1 MSLEFEAQLSG
12 KLADILSGRLNT
24 GTPQCVLEKTKG
36 MRFSDGQNVLFLTGL
51 LPVSSAEPKKK
62 LQRSITLDQ
71 NQLFWTPEPSS
82 SRGSSRR
89 VKLFEREDYFGY
101 RPASAARDGSK
112 SSVEPRAGRKPLEYE
127 QWERSAG
134 DTKLHTCLSKRLVA
148 DCVKR
153 PQLYPMHASG
163 FNGESMHSFIT
174 GSKYNR
180 KNYTSPHH
188 LQLFDCYSPPIRPE
202 YIESKYRRFRR
213 RNTQCRVISSE
224 TEFTSR
230 LKSPLPKEA
239 TSGDQISAQPTS
251 ARSSSTAAS
260 LTPRRPSTQQGSKV
274 NTAKTSVRRLN
285 SAPLSSG
292 HTRRISHLQGFTK
305 EVFDKALS
313 KHAPRYVMS
322 SGSAYTPRPQSS
334 SASSLKSRSGIIS
347 EGNSDCVIC
356 QSPDIWK
363 AYVESQ
369 QQNNEQQSAP
379 DEARPT
385 TADFSAQSDVE
396 AVFNISNQADED
408 DKSEAAVIVSNN
420 EAAKF
425 EVPVQNT
432 DQTEVR
438 GEKKSFIRVFATEPV
453 LDIDDEDVEIS
464 EGLSRQTPGSVTG
477 VEIIV
482 REKPPTS
489 EFEAITGGLDP
500 DNQHLNDQN
509 TVSKV
514 NDANENSIVIN
525 EESLINELEPE
536 LQLENNPNNNDSTD
550 LKVFETRHLSSPEI
564 SLDNSG

>member
-1 MSLEFEAQLSG
+1 M
-12 KLADILSGRLNT
+12 
-24 GTPQCVLEKTKG
+24 
-36 MRFSDGQNVLFLTGL
+36 FS
-51 LPVSSAEPKKK
+51 
-62 LQRSITLDQ
+62 I
-71 NQLFWTPEPSS
+71 
-82 SRGSSRR
+82 
-89 VKLFEREDYFGY
+89 
-101 RPASAARDGSK
+101 
-112 SSVEPRAGRKPLEYE
+112 
-127 QWERSAG
+127 
-134 DTKLHTCLSKRLVA
+134 CSKRVI
-148 DCVKR
+148 DKQFVT
-153 PQLYPMHASG
+153 
-163 FNGESMHSFIT
+163 FFIF
-174 GSKYNR
+174 
-180 KNYTSPHH
+180 
-188 LQLFDCYSPPIRPE
+188 Q
-202 YIESKYRRFRR
+202 
-213 RNTQCRVISSE
+213 
-224 TEFTSR
+224 
-230 LKSPLPKEA
+230 
-239 TSGDQISAQPTS
+239 
-251 ARSSSTAAS
+251 
-260 LTPRRPSTQQGSKV
+260 
-274 NTAKTSVRRLN
+274 
-285 SAPLSSG
+285 
-292 HTRRISHLQGFTK
+292 
-305 EVFDKALS
+305 
-313 KHAPRYVMS
+313 
-322 SGSAYTPRPQSS
+322 
-334 SASSLKSRSGIIS
+334 
-347 EGNSDCVIC
+347 
-356 QSPDIWK
+356 
-363 AYVESQ
+363 
-369 QQNNEQQSAP
+369 
-379 DEARPT
+379 PT